1 MAGRATVLCAA
12 RRSGTFFFRRA
23 AAGFEIAV
31 VVAMLSSVGGGPGA
45 PSAGAL
51 RHASAAGAAGP
62 DSAAGTK
69 AAPARVVLGPQP
81 RTAGAR
87 ALELTSNWAGLVDNH
102 GPFTSVAATWTVP
115 AVQPSPLSQVS
126 ATWVG
131 LDGASPTDSTI
142 IQAGTTQATV
152 AGQTSYFAW
161 YELYPLASVVVGNV
175 SPGDVVHVAIAQ
187 VGPGSWS
194 IAVDDRSS
202 GQGFTTTAAY
212 AGPALSAEWIEE
224 APLIG
229 GQLSTLADFG
239 SVGFQAVTVDGSPP
253 TAVDQIDM
261 VGPAGATIA
270 APTSAGASGGSFAV
284 SYVQSGASSHSGYDL
299 VGSDGGVFVFPEG
312 QSGGYYGSLPGLGVS
327 VHDVVGMV
335 PSPDDRGYFLVGS
348 DGGVFAFGDAP
359 FEGSLPGLG
368 VHVGDIRGIVPTGD
382 NRGYFL
388 VGSDGGVFAFGDAQY
403 LGSLPGR
410 GIGVSDVIGIAATPS
425 DHGYWVVRSDG
436 SIDAFGDAPA
446 LGSALGTRSAVS
458 GIAATP
464 DGGGYWVV
472 TQNGSTYP
480 FGDAGAYG
488 SLPALGIAP
497 ARPVIG
503 LVPTADD
510 QGYWLI
516 GSDGGIFAFG
526 DAPFVG
532 SLPGLRVH
540 VGDIVGAVPTQV

>member
-1 MAGRATVLCAA
+1 MAGRATVVRAS
-12 RRSGTFFFRRA
+12 RRSRTFSFRRA
-23 AAGFEIAV
+23 AAGLGLGVAV
-31 VVAMLSSVGGGPGA
+31 ALLGSVGGEP
-45 PSAGAL
+45 
-51 RHASAAGAAGP
+51 
-62 DSAAGTK
+62 GTK
-69 AAPARVVLGPQP
+69 AAPARYVLGPQP
-81 RTAGAR
+81 HTAGAR
-87 ALELTSNWAGLVDNH
+87 ALELTSNWAGLVDNN
-102 GPFTSVAATWTVP
+102 GPFTSAAATWTVP
-115 AVQPSPLSQVS
+115 AVQASPLSQVS

-142 IQAGTTQATV
+142 IQAGTTQETV
-152 AGQTSYFAW
+152 AGQTSYFSW
-161 YELYPLASVVVGNV
+161 YELYPQASVVVGNV

-194 IAVDDRSS
+194 IAIADRSS
-202 GQGFTTTAAY
+202 GQGFTTTAGY

-224 APLIG
+224 APLVG

-239 SVGFQAVTVDGSPP
+239 SVGFQSVTVDGSAP
-253 TAVDQIDM
+253 TTALDQIDM
-261 VGPAGATIA
+261 VGPGGTTIA

-284 SYVQSGASSHSGYDL
+284 SYVQSGASPGSGYDL

-312 QSGGYYGSLPGLGVS
+312 RSGGFYGSLPGLGVS
-327 VHDVVGMV
+327 VHDIVGMV

-410 GIGVSDVIGIAATPS
+410 GIRVSDVIGIAATPS

-436 SIDAFGDAPA
+436 NIDAFGDAPA

-497 ARPVIG
+497 AHPVIG

-532 SLPGLRVH
+532 SLPGLGVH
-540 VGDIVGAVPTQV
+540 VGDIVGAVPTHG